1 MLRHAD
7 QILDVIEFPS
17 ALDDAEITR
26 LIEERRAARAAGN
39 FARSDE
45 IRELLRQRGIQLDDT
60 KEGSRWKRIS

>member
-1 MLRHAD
+1 
-7 QILDVIEFPS
+7 
-17 ALDDAEITR
+17 

-60 KEGSRWKRIS
+60 KDGTLVKRIT